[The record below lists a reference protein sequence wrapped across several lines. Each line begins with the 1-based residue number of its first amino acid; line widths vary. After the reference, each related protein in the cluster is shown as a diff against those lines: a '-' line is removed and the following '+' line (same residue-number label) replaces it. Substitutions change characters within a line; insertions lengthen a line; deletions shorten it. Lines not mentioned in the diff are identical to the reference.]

1 MAAISS
7 ETLHAS
13 TVSID
18 GRAVMLSG
26 SSGAGKSDLA
36 LRLIDRGARLVSDD
50 YTVVRRVDGQLSAAP
65 PATIAG
71 KMEVRGIGVVEM
83 DHVTDIPVALLVD
96 LVERVDRMPMDN
108 ATRDIAGVKVPVVRL
123 PALEPSSPIKVEI
136 ALKDVIARKP

>member
-26 SSGAGKSDLA
+26 TSGAGKSDLA
-36 LRLIDRGARLVSDD
+36 LRLIDRGALLVSDD
-50 YTVVRRVDGQLSAAP
+50 YTVVRRVDGALRAAP

-71 KMEVRGIGVVEM
+71 KIEVRGIGVVEM
-83 DHVTDIPVALLVD
+83 DYVTDIPVALLVD
-96 LVERVDRMPMDN
+96 LADRVDRLPMGN

-136 ALKDVIARKP
+136 ALKDVIAQQP

>member
-1 MAAISS
+1 MVAISS

-26 SSGAGKSDLA
+26 TSGAGKSDLA
-36 LRLIDRGARLVSDD
+36 LRLIDRGALLVSDD
-50 YTVVRRVDGQLSAAP
+50 YTVVRRVDGELRAAP

-71 KMEVRGIGVVEM
+71 KIEVRGIGVVEM
-83 DHVTDIPVALLVD
+83 DYVTDIPVALLVD
-96 LVERVDRMPMDN
+96 LADRVDRLPMEN

-136 ALKDVIARKP
+136 ALKDVIAQQP

>member
-1 MAAISS
+1 MVAISS

-26 SSGAGKSDLA
+26 TSGAGKSDLA
-36 LRLIDRGARLVSDD
+36 LRLIDRGALLVSDD
-50 YTVVRRVDGQLSAAP
+50 YTVVRRVDGELRAAP

-71 KMEVRGIGVVEM
+71 KIEVRGIGVVEM
-83 DHVTDIPVALLVD
+83 DYVTDIPVALLVD
-96 LVERVDRMPMDN
+96 LADRVDRLPMEN

-136 ALKDVIARKP
+136 ALKDMIAQQP